1 VRGDET
7 ALRVDWRARRLPL
20 HRLLGERRPPLALLL
35 AGIAIG
41 IAASLPAAYLVVVIA
56 DGAAVA
62 WDAVWSSRTAALVG
76 RTAAL
81 AAAVTTAAVSIGV
94 TLAWLTVRS
103 DLPGRRAWATLATLP
118 LVIPSYIGAYLLVSA
133 LGPRGELQGALE
145 VVGIERLPSIYGF
158 VGACLAL
165 TLFTYPLVMIPVR
178 GALRRLDPQLEE
190 AATTLGRRP
199 LAVLR
204 SVVIPQLAPAI
215 GAGALL
221 VALYTLSDFGAVSI
235 MRFNSLTRDIYISAT
250 SSFDRTGAAALGAV
264 LLFLTLGV
272 LVVYLRIRNRTAY
285 HRTGPG
291 TARPAATVPL
301 GSWKLPAIAFCSL
314 IVALALLLPFGML
327 VYWST
332 KELGSGLELG
342 SVAANAGNSLLAGS
356 FAAGAAALAAI
367 VVAILAVRFRS
378 PTSTAIERLSYAG
391 YALPGIVVALALVFV
406 GTRVAPALY
415 QTFAMLVFALA
426 VHYLPLAVGPVAA
439 SLLQVSPRVEEAA
452 RGLGRGPLQVF
463 GTITTPLAASGVL
476 AGTALVFL
484 HAVKELPATLLLAP
498 IGFETLATDIWRQ
511 TSVGFFEAGAI
522 PALVLLLVA
531 APPLY
536 LLSERGTVAS

>member
-1 VRGDET
+1 MAADET
-7 ALRVDWRARRLPL
+7 AVRVGARARRLPL
-20 HRLLGERRPPLALLL
+20 PSPFGERRPPYALLL
-35 AGIAIG
+35 VGIAIG
-41 IAASLPAAYLVVVIA
+41 IAASLPAAYLAIVIA
-56 DGAAVA
+56 DGAGIA
-62 WDAVWSSRTAALVG
+62 WEVVSSSRTAALLG

-81 AAAVTTAAVSIGV
+81 AGAVTAAAVSIGV
-94 TLAWLTVRS
+94 TLAWLTIRS
-103 DLPGRRAWATLATLP
+103 DLPARRLWATLATLP

-145 VVGIERLPSIYGF
+145 VIGVERLPSIYGF
-158 VGACLAL
+158 FGAWLAL

-178 GALRRLDPQLEE
+178 GAMRRLDPQLEE
-190 AATTLGRRP
+190 AATTLGRRR
-199 LAVLR
+199 LEVLR
-204 SVVIPQLAPAI
+204 TVVLPQLAPAI

-235 MRFNSLTRDIYISAT
+235 MRFNSFTREIYISAT
-250 SSFDRTGAAALGAV
+250 TSFDRTGAAALGAV
-264 LLFLTLGV
+264 LVLVTLGV
-272 LVVYLRIRNRTAY
+272 LVIYLRMRNRTAY

-291 TARPAATVPL
+291 TARPGATIPL
-301 GSWKLPAIAFCSL
+301 GRWKLPAIAFCSL
-314 IVALALLLPFGML
+314 VIALALLLPVGML
-327 VYWST
+327 AHWST
-332 KELGSGLELG
+332 QELSSGLDLG
-342 SVAANAGNSLLAGS
+342 SVATNTGNSLLAGS

-452 RGLGRGPLQVF
+452 RGLGRGPLHVF
-463 GTITTPLAASGVL
+463 GTITTPLASSGIL